1 MSSSSS
7 SSSSLSSSSSSSQS
21 LISHS
26 IVSNEKSLNTASTP
40 PDDGNEIST
49 LINLLILRVECL
61 AHDQLNTSLASEQIY
76 PTIKQVDQNLLE
88 YLYYLFNKFT
98 TDDPDLSKPMI
109 DKTNFVHA
117 CQTFVRNGCFTLSP
131 ATDLPDQSAV
141 ESTTMN
147 TNRNDLTSV
156 HEYRAEKSSATGSIS
171 TTPSSDQDVWL
182 VVDIEP
188 GQADGSTMDSNESNV
203 SSIHSD
209 QCSVLTCL
217 RPRVMISCSL

>member
-7 SSSSLSSSSSSSQS
+7 SLSSSSSSSSSQS

-26 IVSNEKSLNTASTP
+26 IVSNEKSLNTPSIPT
-40 PDDGNEIST
+40 DDGNEIST

-61 AHDQLNTSLASEQIY
+61 ANDQLNPSLASEQTY

-131 ATDLPDQSAV
+131 ASDLPDQSV
-141 ESTTMN
+141 SESTTMN

-156 HEYRAEKSSATGSIS
+156 HEYRAETAPEKSSATGSIS

-188 GQADGSTMDSNESNV
+188 SQADGSTMDSNESNV
-203 SSIHSD
+203 SS
-209 QCSVLTCL
+209 L
-217 RPRVMISCSL
+217 